1 MSRNTSP
8 PGAPSLVASPLIV
21 VSLLLASCGGSGS
34 SNADTAPAETIAAE
48 TTPAE
53 ADPQET
59 SAAAPAGFL
68 LVEPEEAAAIIA
80 DPPDD
85 LVILDVRTQEE
96 FDEGH
101 IEGAVMLDF
110 YRDDFETELAD
121 LDPNVPYVVYCR
133 SGNRSGQTI
142 ALMEDLEFRTVADV
156 DGGVLAWETAGLPL
170 TTG

>member
-1 MSRNTSP
+1 MSRHTSP
-8 PGAPSLVASPLIV
+8 LVSSSLVASPIIV
-21 VSLLLASCGGSGS
+21 MCLLLASCGGNDS
-34 SNADTAPAETIAAE
+34 SSADTVPVETMAAE
-48 TTPAE
+48 AAPDDTGE
-53 ADPQET
+53 Q
-59 SAAAPAGFL
+59 AAAGVR
-68 LVEPEEAAAIIA
+68 LVEPEEAAAIIT

-101 IEGAVMLDF
+101 IDGAVMLDF

-121 LDPNVPYVVYCR
+121 LDASVPYVVYCG

-156 DGGVLAWETAGLPL
+156 NGGVLAWQTAGLPL

>member
-8 PGAPSLVASPLIV
+8 LVTSSLVASPLIV

-34 SNADTAPAETIAAE
+34 SSADTAPTETIAADTIADE
-48 TTPAE
+48 ME
-53 ADPQET
+53 AGTDGE
-59 SAAAPAGFL
+59 PAGFL

-96 FDEGH
+96 FEEGH

>member
-1 MSRNTSP
+1 MPRNTSP
-8 PGAPSLVASPLIV
+8 LVTSSLVASPLIV

-34 SNADTAPAETIAAE
+34 TSADTAPAESIAADTIADE
-48 TTPAE
+48 ME
-53 ADPQET
+53 AGTDG
-59 SAAAPAGFL
+59 APAGFL

-85 LVILDVRTQEE
+85 LVILDVRTQKE

-142 ALMEDLEFRTVADV
+142 ALMENLEFRTVADV